1 MSAALHCRLLGQSIL
16 HSGCSNCK
24 ICHIHATASQ
34 KCPVKAVLLDHL
46 NGRSSHKSIH
56 RTVHS
61 PPCAYGRDGRIRSK
75 DLQDIDHIAD
85 NHNMHARRSDKPCQ
99 LYICSGNIQKDRFVI
114 FDQLEGFRSD
124 HFLLIKIVHTPVYY
138 VSLQRI
144 LL

>member
-1 MSAALHCRLLGQSIL
+1 MKDYILETCVDSVESAMA
-16 HSGCSNCK
+16 
-24 ICHIHATASQ
+24 ASEGG
-34 KCPVKAVLLDHL
+34 AD
-46 NGRSSHKSIH
+46 S
-56 RTVHS
+56 
-61 PPCAYGRDGRIRSK
+61 YGRDRRIRSK

-85 NHNMHARRSDKPCQ
+85 NHNMHARRSDKSCQ

-114 FDQLEGFRSD
+114 FDQLEGFRSN